1 MDARRRDGP
10 RQTGR
15 VPTDDAPAAPPA
27 AATATPAPDAPATTA
42 ALDGE
47 HPLVRRSLE
56 VLGQLLTG
64 AGGSSSTAGG
74 FVEAHLGQP
83 HTSLVLE
90 RVALTH
96 TRSVSVGAVVADL
109 LAAHPSAVL
118 GPVEDGEAPTWTR
131 IDLDGDHVSVPTSAA
146 VAFPAGTAADVD
158 VVVQLSR
165 SEFDPDP
172 ASLRVLARPA
182 DHAAARA
189 LVDEVLA
196 TARRD
201 KGFFRGRVLHAGAR
215 LPLELQPTSLG
226 PGGREDLVLPAAVWA
241 EVDAATS
248 ALTTRADVLREMG
261 LGTNRGVLLAGPPG
275 VGKSALSRVVAREMA
290 GAFTVVVVDAA
301 AASSVL
307 RQVYRETADLGPCVV
322 VLEDVDLY
330 LGDRR
335 AGARGTALADFLAVL
350 DGTEVYTDVLT
361 LASTNDPAAL
371 DAAVTRSARF
381 DSTITLA
388 PPDRAASARILDRY
402 LGRLPAADAGDDGEQ
417 RPRVDTAAVAA
428 ALPAGATGADLR
440 EVVRRAVLDHGRDLT
455 TERLLRV
462 VADGRWKAEPLTG
475 TYL

>member
-1 MDARRRDGP
+1 MSS
-10 RQTGR
+10 
-15 VPTDDAPAAPPA
+15 DDLLPPDDRLA
-27 AATATPAPDAPATTA
+27 GGSP
-42 ALDGE
+42 LDGE
-47 HPLVRRSLE
+47 PPLVRRALQ
-56 VLGQLLTG
+56 VLGELLTG
-64 AGGSSSTAGG
+64 AQAGSGTAGG
-74 FVEAHLGQP
+74 FVEAHLGQA

-90 RVALTH
+90 RVELTH
-96 TRSVSVGAVVADL
+96 TQSVSVGAVVADL
-109 LAAHPSAVL
+109 LAAHPTAVL

-131 IDLDGDHVSVPTSAA
+131 IDLDGDHVSVPSSAA
-146 VAFPAGTAADVD
+146 VALPAGTAAAVD

-165 SEFDPDP
+165 NEFDPDP

-201 KGFFRGRVLHAGAR
+201 KGFFRGRVLHAGSR
-215 LPLELQPTSLG
+215 LPLELEPTSLG

-290 GAFTVVVVDAA
+290 GDFTVIVVDAA

-381 DSTITLA
+381 DSVITLE
-388 PPDRAASARILDRY
+388 PPDRAACARILDRY
-402 LGRLPAADAGDDGEQ
+402 LGRLAPGATPAAAT
-417 RPRVDTAAVAA
+417 VDTAAVACS
-428 ALPAGATGADLR
+428 LPAGVTGADLR
-440 EVVRRAVLDHGRDLT
+440 EVVRRAVLDHGRELT

-462 VADGRWKAEPLTG
+462 VADGRWQAEPLTG
-475 TYL
+475 SYL